1 MKNSIF
7 YTLLLTSAAL
17 SSAADMADISG
28 GTYRPLYLAADAPLT
43 KVSSYKLDK
52 LPVTNA
58 QFFEFVKKNPQWQ
71 RGKLS
76 SKQGDKHY
84 LSH

>member
-28 GTYRPLYLAADAPLT
+28 GTYRPLYLALMP
-43 KVSSYKLDK
+43 
-52 LPVTNA
+52 
-58 QFFEFVKKNPQWQ
+58 
-71 RGKLS
+71 
-76 SKQGDKHY
+76 H
-84 LSH
+84 

>member
-28 GTYRPLYLAADAPLT
+28 GTYRFTWPLMP
-43 KVSSYKLDK
+43 
-52 LPVTNA
+52 
-58 QFFEFVKKNPQWQ
+58 
-71 RGKLS
+71 R
-76 SKQGDKHY
+76 
-84 LSH
+84 